1 LTHHFTSSHPD
12 LRSRWWLTEAFA
24 CYFETAFRDQD
35 GQFLLP
41 PLHVENFRSSRR
53 KLRQLGRERFKQ
65 LVDEVIHSSWLEFYR
80 NDGEAPLRYA
90 VSWSILWALQQQM
103 SGSVEQRLMQVADL
117 DDDEISVEDIEIRLL
132 LEAIYQMYGYDF
144 RSYSK
149 ASIRRRVMH
158 RMTMSGFASIMEMTD
173 KVLRDRPFFV
183 TLLNDL
189 TVNVT
194 EMYRDPEFYR
204 AFRDEVVPVLKTFPF
219 IKIWHAGCS
228 TGEEIYSMAIL
239 LEEEGL
245 YDRAMIY
252 ATDIDKNVLAS
263 AKKGIYSIEAV
274 KQYGDNYRRAGGR
287 HSLSDYF
294 TARYDSVIMEQRL
307 KRNIVFADHDLA
319 TDQVFGEMH
328 VILCRNVLI
337 YFDRA
342 LQARVIRLFSD
353 SLDMGGYLCLGTK
366 ESLRFSG
373 QEETFDVINKP
384 LRIFR
389 KRQLLHHA

>member
-1 LTHHFTSSHPD
+1 M
-12 LRSRWWLTEAFA
+12 A
-24 CYFETAFRDQD
+24 ETY
-35 GQFLLP
+35 P
-41 PLHVENFRSSRR
+41 
-53 KLRQLGRERFKQ
+53 
-65 LVDEVIHSSWLEFYR
+65 I
-80 NDGEAPLRYA
+80 
-90 VSWSILWALQQQM
+90 
-103 SGSVEQRLMQVADL
+103 
-117 DDDEISVEDIEIRLL
+117 DDDEVSVEDIEIRLL

-144 RSYSK
+144 RSYSR
-149 ASIRRRVMH
+149 ASMRRRIMH
-158 RMTMSGFASIMEMTD
+158 RLTMSGFASIMEMTD

-194 EMYRDPEFYR
+194 EMYRDPDFYR
-204 AFRDEVVPVLKTFPF
+204 AFREDVVPVLKTFPF

-245 YDRAMIY
+245 YDRAMIH

-274 KQYGDNYRRAGGR
+274 KQYGDNYRRAGGK

-337 YFDRA
+337 YFDRP
-342 LQARVIRLFSD
+342 LQERVIRLFSE

-373 QEETFDVINKP
+373 QEDTFDVINKS

-389 KRQLLHHA
+389 KRQFPHHA

>member
-1 LTHHFTSSHPD
+1 
-12 LRSRWWLTEAFA
+12 
-24 CYFETAFRDQD
+24 
-35 GQFLLP
+35 
-41 PLHVENFRSSRR
+41 VEPRPAIS
-53 KLRQLGRERFKQ
+53 
-65 LVDEVIHSSWLEFYR
+65 DE
-80 NDGEAPLRYA
+80 
-90 VSWSILWALQQQM
+90 
-103 SGSVEQRLMQVADL
+103 QVQ
-117 DDDEISVEDIEIRLL
+117 VEDIEIRLL
-132 LEAIYQMYGYDF
+132 LEAIYQLYGYDF
-144 RSYSK
+144 RSYSP
-149 ASIRRRVMH
+149 ASMRRRIMH
-158 RMTMSGFASIMEMTD
+158 RLTMSGFSTVLEMTD
-173 KVLRDRPFFV
+173 RVLRDRQFFV

-194 EMYRDPEFYR
+194 EMFRDPEFYK

-245 YDRAMIY
+245 YERAMLY
-252 ATDIDKNVLAS
+252 ATDIDKNVLAA
-263 AKKGIYSIEAV
+263 AKKGIYPIHAF
-274 KQYGDNYRRAGGR
+274 KQYTDNYRRAGGR
-287 HSLSDYF
+287 QSLSDYA

-337 YFDRA
+337 YFDRP
-342 LQARVIRLFSD
+342 LQQRVFKLFGE
-353 SLDMGGYLCLGTK
+353 SLDMGGFLCLGTK

-373 QEETFDVINKP
+373 NEESFDVVNRS

-389 KRQLLHHA
+389 KRQMRPNA

>member
-1 LTHHFTSSHPD
+1 MSELTPI
-12 LRSRWWLTEAFA
+12 
-24 CYFETAFRDQD
+24 
-35 GQFLLP
+35 
-41 PLHVENFRSSRR
+41 N
-53 KLRQLGRERFKQ
+53 
-65 LVDEVIHSSWLEFYR
+65 
-80 NDGEAPLRYA
+80 
-90 VSWSILWALQQQM
+90 
-103 SGSVEQRLMQVADL
+103 
-117 DDDEISVEDIEIRLL
+117 DDDVNVEDIEINLL
-132 LEAIYQMYGYDF
+132 LEAIFQMYGYDF
-144 RSYSK
+144 RSYTK

-158 RMTMSGFASIMEMTD
+158 RLTMSGFSSIMEMTD
-173 KVLRDRPFFV
+173 KVLKDRRFFV

-194 EMYRDPEFYR
+194 EMYRDPEFYQALR
-204 AFRDEVVPVLKTFPF
+204 SEVIPVLKTYPF

-228 TGEEIYSMAIL
+228 TGEEIYSMAIM

-263 AKKGIYSIEAV
+263 AKKGIYSLEAV
-274 KQYGDNYRRAGGR
+274 KQYNDNYRRAGGK
-287 HSLSDYF
+287 HNLSDYY

-328 VILCRNVLI
+328 MILCRNVLI
-337 YFDRA
+337 YFDRE
-342 LQARVIRLFSD
+342 LQQRVIRLFSD

-366 ESLRFSG
+366 ESLKFSG
-373 QEETFDVINKP
+373 QDDTFEPIDES

-389 KRQLLHHA
+389 KRQFLNNV